1 MFTCADCEHHI
12 FCDSWGE
19 YKCEVKEMRIYKSPE
34 SCPDYIKA
42 KVGAEIKKCHCKTCQ
57 VYGYAEEEE

>member
-12 FCDSWGE
+12 FCNSWGD

-34 SCPDYIKA
+34 SCESFKKIGSGYKD
-42 KVGAEIKKCHCKTCQ
+42 KKCHCKTCQ
-57 VYGYAEEEE
+57 AYGYAEEE